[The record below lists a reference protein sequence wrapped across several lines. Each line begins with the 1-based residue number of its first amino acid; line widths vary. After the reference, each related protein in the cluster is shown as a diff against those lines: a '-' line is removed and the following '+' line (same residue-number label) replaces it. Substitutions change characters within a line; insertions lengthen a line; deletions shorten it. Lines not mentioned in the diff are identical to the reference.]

1 MNIYICIY
9 VYCVYIYIC
18 VCVCLCVCIYLYN
31 VYIYISGQS
40 DSQHT
45 ECSNLI
51 EARWVYIHHV
61 PKSMSC
67 HKAIAV
73 ITRRAYCFHD

>member
-9 VYCVYIYIC
+9 VYCVYIYMC

-40 DSQHT
+40 DPQHT
-45 ECSNLI
+45 ECSNLT
-51 EARWVYIHHV
+51 EARWVYMHHV
-61 PKSMSC
+61 PKCMSC

-73 ITRRAYCFHD
+73 ITRRVYCFHD